1 MEFCNRKDEYPKL
14 KPCEEEDY
22 YIIDV
27 PSGLNRKLFYN
38 LTSYITAELK
48 CDDVKYQLD
57 TQPYWLRLIYD
68 KEYGPYSNKIFRRVY
83 SSKDTNEY
91 ITIDKVD
98 MDNPYYD
105 LVYVDPPLRMT
116 RDHLEAVADMLS
128 SYFRNDVEFYSHN
141 GEYYYK
147 IFKNHLK
154 QKYVYQLDKYKIN
167 VDNGL
172 QIHHLFPLID

>member
-1 MEFCNRKDEYPKL
+1 MKFKGKFSFSRDEKLQKIEKLIEEMEFCNRKDEYPKL

-57 TQPYWLRLIYD
+57 TQPYWLKLVYD
-68 KEYGPYSNKIFRRVY
+68 EEYGPYSNKIFRRVY

-98 MDNPYYD
+98 MSNQYYD
-105 LVYVDPPLRMT
+105 LVFDFLR
-116 RDHLEAVADMLS
+116 
-128 SYFRNDVEFYSHN
+128 F
-141 GEYYYK
+141 
-147 IFKNHLK
+147 
-154 QKYVYQLDKYKIN
+154 
-167 VDNGL
+167 
-172 QIHHLFPLID
+172 LIT